1 MTYLSFVYL
10 IGGAA
15 LLMVAGDALVRGA
28 MGISLRSGLSATF
41 VSLTVVAL
49 GTSLPEML
57 VSVQATLSG
66 SPDIALGNVIGSN
79 VANILLILG
88 VPALIL
94 AVHTDAAEHRRNV
107 LIMLGATIA
116 FAAIVWTGEIG
127 RIAGL
132 VFLIALVGI
141 IAISLKL
148 SKSPSHANIASNESV
163 EQIDDVDLSAAKEP
177 TSKLLGYLA
186 MGIIGLPIGAYA
198 LIEGAR
204 EIALAAGLSESA
216 VGLTVIALGTS
227 LPELAASV
235 AAALRGRTDVIM
247 GNVIGSNL
255 MNILA
260 IIGVTSVITPLDTS
274 SSLMKIDV
282 LMLVAISAILTLIV
296 IAGWRIWRILGLA
309 FLAGYGLFV
318 WLALSHTAG

>member
-10 IGGAA
+10 IAGAA
-15 LLMVAGDALVRGA
+15 LLMLAGDALVRGA

-49 GTSLPEML
+49 GTSLPELL
-57 VSVQATLSG
+57 VSVQAALQG
-66 SPDIALGNVIGSN
+66 SPGIALGNVIGSN
-79 VANILLILG
+79 MANILLILG

-94 AVHTDAAEHRRNV
+94 VVQTDAAEHRRNV
-107 LIMLGATIA
+107 LLMLVATIA
-116 FAAIVWTGEIG
+116 FAAVAWSGEIS
-127 RIAGL
+127 RLAG
-132 VFLIALVGI
+132 VAFLIALVGI
-141 IAISLKL
+141 ITISIKL
-148 SKSPSHANIASNESV
+148 SKSSGNAGESSALTDDIDPSTATETTN
-163 EQIDDVDLSAAKEP
+163 
-177 TSKLLGYLA
+177 KLLAYL
-186 MGIIGLPIGAYA
+186 GFGVIGLPIGAYC

-204 EIALAAGLSESA
+204 DIALAAGLSESA

-235 AAALRGRTDVIM
+235 AAALRGRTDMIM

-260 IIGVTSVITPLDTS
+260 IIGVTSIISPLDTAS
-274 SSLMKIDV
+274 ELLKLDLIS
-282 LMLVAISAILTLIV
+282 LVAISAILALIV
-296 IAGWRIWRILGLA
+296 LAGWRIGRILGVG
-309 FLAGYGLFV
+309 FLLGYGAFV